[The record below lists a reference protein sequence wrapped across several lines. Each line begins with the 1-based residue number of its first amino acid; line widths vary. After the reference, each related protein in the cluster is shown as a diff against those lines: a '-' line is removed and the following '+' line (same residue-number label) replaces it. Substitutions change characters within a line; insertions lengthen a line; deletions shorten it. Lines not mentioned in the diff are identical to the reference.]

1 MTSSRSSDSFRCW
14 QHEQICFD
22 ASGKTSMA
30 LEIEKQFSVKAPKS
44 EVWKFLTDP
53 HRVAACLPGAAIT
66 GQEDEQT
73 YTGTMTVKVGP
84 VKSSY
89 KGKLRFERLDP
100 EAGTAE
106 LTAVGQDIRG
116 KGGADMRMVS
126 RMVEGPGGETLVTVT
141 SEVSVTGI
149 LAQFGRGMIQD
160 VSDQMF
166 EQFTAAMR
174 VELESG
180 ESGVGGR
187 ESGTEGVKP
196 DPGAPEALDGVAFG
210 VAVGK
215 RAAGRLVRRSG
226 FWAAVVILVV
236 AIYWIWLR

>member
-1 MTSSRSSDSFRCW
+1 
-14 QHEQICFD
+14 
-22 ASGKTSMA
+22 MA

-84 VKSSY
+84 VQSSY

-126 RMVEGPGGETLVTVT
+126 RMVEGPGGETSVTVT

-166 EQFTAAMR
+166 EQFTTAMR
-174 VELESG
+174 AELEREEG
-180 ESGVGGR
+180 GGR
-187 ESGTEGVKP
+187 REEATQSTSTRASAEPQAFDAVALGT
-196 DPGAPEALDGVAFG
+196 
-210 VAVGK
+210 AVGK
-215 RAAGRLVRRSG
+215 KALGRLVRRPG
-226 FWAAVVILVV
+226 FWVAVAIVAA
-236 AIYWIWLR
+236 AIYWFLLR

>member
-1 MTSSRSSDSFRCW
+1 
-14 QHEQICFD
+14 
-22 ASGKTSMA
+22 MA
-30 LEIEKQFSVKAPKS
+30 LEIEQQFSVRAPKS

-84 VKSSY
+84 VQSSY

-100 EAGTAE
+100 DEGTAE
-106 LTAVGQDIRG
+106 LSAAGQDIRG

-126 RMVEGPGGETLVTVT
+126 RMVEGPGGETSVTVT
-141 SEVSVTGI
+141 SEVNVTGI

-166 EQFTAAMR
+166 QQFTTAMR
-174 VELESG
+174 AELEAR

-187 ESGTEGVKP
+187 ESETEGVKP
-196 DPGAPEALDGVAFG
+196 TAGTSEALDGVAFG

-215 RAAGRLVRRSG
+215 RTVGRLVRRRG
-226 FWAAVVILVV
+226 FWAAIVILAV

>member
-1 MTSSRSSDSFRCW
+1 
-14 QHEQICFD
+14 
-22 ASGKTSMA
+22 MA

-106 LTAVGQDIRG
+106 MSGAGQDIRG
-116 KGGADMRMVS
+116 KGGADLRMVS
-126 RMVEGPGGETLVTVT
+126 RIVEGPGGETSVTVT
-141 SEVSVTGI
+141 SEVNVTGI

-166 EQFTAAMR
+166 QQFTTAMR
-174 VELESG
+174 AELEG
-180 ESGVGGR
+180 GASGVGDE
-187 ESGTEGVKP
+187 ESGTEVVKP
-196 DPGAPEALDGVAFG
+196 TPGTSEALDGVALG
-210 VAVGK
+210 AAVGK
-215 RAAGRLVRRSG
+215 KALGRLVRRPI
-226 FWAAVVILVV
+226 FWVAVAALAIM
-236 AIYWIWLR
+236 IYWIWLR

>member
-1 MTSSRSSDSFRCW
+1 
-14 QHEQICFD
+14 
-22 ASGKTSMA
+22 MA
-30 LEIEKQFSVKAPKS
+30 LEIEKQFSVRAPKS

-84 VKSSY
+84 VQSSY

-100 EAGTAE
+100 DAGTAE
-106 LTAVGQDIRG
+106 LTAAGQDIRG

-126 RMVEGPGGETLVTVT
+126 RMVEGPGGETSVTVT

-166 EQFTAAMR
+166 QQFTAAMR
-174 VELESG
+174 AELEER

-187 ESGTEGVKP
+187 ESGTEGAKP
-196 DPGAPEALDGVAFG
+196 TPGTSEALDGVALG
-210 VAVGK
+210 AAVGK
-215 RAAGRLVRRSG
+215 RVLGRLVRRPG
-226 FWAAVVILVV
+226 FWAAAVFLAAV
-236 AIYWIWLR
+236 IYWIWLR